1 MKVTVGRLLV
11 SLVLLALIPLSA
23 RAQTPVTPGES
34 CIEVDHFP
42 EQPVNNAPSK
52 SLIMV
57 ALPPEW
63 GGGTILVVIDGASGM
78 QTGGGPVAP
87 DGLAVGEL
95 PLFSFG
101 PHQIENFTVINGN
114 NSGPVDIPSLVNGGA
129 FTVDQSEPACD
140 PDAIARVGAA
150 TTTTTAATTTTAPTT
165 TTTAAATTTTSTPT
179 TTTTTTAAASDTEG
193 GTPLLP
199 WLLIGPG
206 GLVAIAGL
214 FLLASN
220 SCGELYRLWQAAQR
234 RYETC
239 MEELTKSQEWLEEK
253 RAERQ
258 RLQDELARL
267 HSSAGMGSI
276 TDGGT
281 TYQSLPGEGLV
292 TDEGMAAIITS
303 TEAQL
308 DSIQQSVQVGEE
320 MVNDWRLKTEQAAAE
335 AEAARKA
342 YEDCISESSPKASGT
357 TTTAAG
363 TGTTTASGAGVVV
376 GATAT
381 QGGCP
386 EGDRRAIPLADAR
399 TFRVIRAFRIE
410 TETQGE
416 AIAGEAGQKLAA
428 DLNELGAEL
437 GFLGSLLGAHDAG
450 RRVGESLV
458 RTGSAANLVRG
469 GVEGY
474 VAAKGNLGTD
484 RFSVPVPTSPQEV
497 VVGVLQLIAQL
508 AGTVATKANE
518 WMDRRSFVS
527 YRLVQEYQMI
537 TVRPYKIEE
546 CDGRTYQCVEK
557 ILEYQMGDSGEQ
569 EGNWRDGG
577 TGINQMERERQ
588 QRELQT
594 LINQGKSAMERS
606 ARAILEFDVQYPPGP
621 C

>member
-1 MKVTVGRLLV
+1 MKATLGRLLV
-11 SLVLLALIPLSA
+11 SFVLLALIPLSA
-23 RAQTPVTPGES
+23 TAQTPVTPGES

-87 DGLAVGEL
+87 DGLAIGEL

-101 PHQIENFTVINGN
+101 AHQIENFTVINGN

-129 FTVDQSEPACD
+129 FTVDESEPGCD
-140 PDAIARVGAA
+140 PDAIARVGAPS
-150 TTTTTAATTTTAPTT
+150 TTTTAATTTTTAPVTTSTAAPTT
-165 TTTAAATTTTSTPT
+165 PATSNSTTTNTTAAP
-179 TTTTTTAAASDTEG
+179 DIEG
-193 GTPLLP
+193 GTPLFP
-199 WLLIGPG
+199 WLLIALG
-206 GLVAIAGL
+206 GLLAVVGL
-214 FLLASN
+214 FLLAKKN
-220 SCGELYRLWQAAQR
+220 CEELYRLWQAAQR
-234 RYETC
+234 RYETT
-239 MEELTKSQEWLEEK
+239 MEELTKSQAWLEEK

-258 RLQDELARL
+258 RIQEELERL
-267 HSSAGMGSI
+267 RQSAGMGSV
-276 TDGGT
+276 TDGAT

-292 TDEGMAAIITS
+292 TDEGMAAIIRS
-303 TEAQL
+303 TETQL
-308 DSIQQSVQVGEE
+308 DSIQQSVQMGEE
-320 MVNDWRLKTEQAAAE
+320 MVDNWRLKTDQAAAE
-335 AEAARKA
+335 AEAARNA
-342 YEDCISESSPKASGT
+342 YEDCVGASSPKTSAT
-357 TTTAAG
+357 TSTATG
-363 TGTTTASGAGVVV
+363 TGDTAIGGGVVV
-376 GATAT
+376 SSATS
-381 QGGCP
+381 QEGCP
-386 EGDRRAIPLADAR
+386 QGDRRAVPLADGR

-410 TETQGE
+410 TEAQGE
-416 AIAGEAGQKLAA
+416 AMAGEAGQMLAA

-437 GFLGSLLGAHDAG
+437 GFLGSLLGAHGAG
-450 RRVGESLV
+450 KRVGESLV

-474 VAAKGNLGTD
+474 LAAKGNLGTD
-484 RFSVPVPTSPQEV
+484 SFSVPVPTSPQEV

-537 TVRPYKIEE
+537 TVQPYKIEE
-546 CDGRTYQCVEK
+546 CDGQTYQCVEK
-557 ILEYQMGDSGEQ
+557 TLEYQIGDTGEQ
-569 EGNWRDGG
+569 AGNWRDGG
-577 TGINQMERERQ
+577 TGISPMERDRQ

-594 LINQGKSAMERS
+594 LINQGKTAMERS
-606 ARAILEFDVQYPPGP
+606 AKAILEHEAQYPPGP